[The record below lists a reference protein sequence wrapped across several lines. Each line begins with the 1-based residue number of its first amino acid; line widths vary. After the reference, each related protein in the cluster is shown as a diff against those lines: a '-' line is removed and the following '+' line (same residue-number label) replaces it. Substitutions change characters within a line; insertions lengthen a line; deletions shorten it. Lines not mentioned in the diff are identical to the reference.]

1 MNENNMIVQMTI
13 GDLKCLIK
21 EAVEEAIKQ
30 NDNMKPK
37 KAKKEDKLLTREE
50 TAKFLKV
57 EKETLWN
64 WNKKGE
70 LKALKI
76 GRRVYYK
83 EEDIM
88 AKLRSN

>member
-1 MNENNMIVQMTI
+1 MIVQMTI

-21 EAVEEAIKQ
+21 ETVEEVIKQ
-30 NDNMKPK
+30 KDDKNPK
-37 KAKKEDKLLTREE
+37 KEKRENNLLTREE

-64 WNKKGE
+64 WDKKGE

-76 GRRVYYK
+76 GRRVYYYK
-83 EEDIM
+83 EDIM
-88 AKLRSN
+88 AKLRGN